1 MEMTAPQTAAA
12 MHGLAT
18 NKALSVEERLA
29 AALQALAFYVEDP
42 RVIKLDSDVPD
53 AWRDLIIG
61 LALLSRGQANDISP
75 LYCSHD
81 ELTVCAD
88 PEEFHE
94 EELMELEMLGF
105 FVEDEAFKSVRFG
118 SA

>member
-1 MEMTAPQTAAA
+1 MTMTPAQTAAA

-18 NKALSVEERLA
+18 NVAIPPGERLRC
-29 AALQALAFYVEDP
+29 ALQALAFYAEDP
-42 RVIKLDSDVPD
+42 RVIKLDGDVPD

-61 LALLSRGQANDISP
+61 LALLSRGQTNDISP
-75 LYCSHD
+75 LYCAHD
-81 ELTVCAD
+81 ELTVCAS

-94 EELMELEMLGF
+94 EEIAELEMLGF
-105 FVEDEAFKSVRFG
+105 LVDGEVFKSFRFG

>member
-1 MEMTAPQTAAA
+1 MSMTPAQTAAA

-18 NKALSVEERLA
+18 NEGLSHEQRLT
-29 AALQALAFYVEDP
+29 AALQALAFYAEDP

-53 AWRDLIIG
+53 AWRDLIVG
-61 LALLSRGQANDISP
+61 LALLSRGHANDISP
-75 LYCSHD
+75 LYCAHD
-81 ELTVCAD
+81 ELTVCAN

-94 EELMELEMLGF
+94 EELAELEMLGF

-118 SA
+118 SE